1 MTSKKVPGPGKV
13 PKEQNPGRG
22 DPCPSAWST
31 GPAGS
36 LSWVAEGV
44 ATQWHSPPFSASFA
58 LAGPPAPRPPAAA
71 AIKAFR
77 QLATVWSLGMSGQL
91 TLLGLRETQKAT
103 YYRWLREAQA
113 GSPALQLDRDQMAR
127 IGHLLAIFEAV
138 GHLFQ
143 EPEQADAWV
152 RRPNAHPVFQGRSPL
167 ERLLRGGMEDFI
179 AVRAYAEAAREGL
192 A

>member
-1 MTSKKVPGPGKV
+1 MTSKKGPGPGKA
-13 PKEQNPGRG
+13 PDDQGPAG
-22 DPCPSAWST
+22 DASRSSVWST

-44 ATQWHSPPFSASFA
+44 ATAWNSPAFSARFA
-58 LAGPPAPRPPAAA
+58 AAGPPVAKPPASA

-77 QLATVWSLGMSGQL
+77 QLAMLWGLGMSGQL

-103 YYRWLREAQA
+103 YYRWLREAEA
-113 GSPALQLDRDQMAR
+113 GSRALQLDRDQMAR
-127 IGHLLAIFEAV
+127 VGHLLAIFEAV

-143 EPEQADAWV
+143 VPEQADAWV
-152 RRPNAHPVFQGRSPL
+152 HRPNAHPVFQGRSPL